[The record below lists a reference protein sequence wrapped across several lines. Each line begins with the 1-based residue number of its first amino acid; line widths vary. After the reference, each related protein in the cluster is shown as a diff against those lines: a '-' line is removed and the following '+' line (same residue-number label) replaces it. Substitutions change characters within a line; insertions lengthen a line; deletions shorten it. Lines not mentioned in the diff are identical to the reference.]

1 MTQEEYIEQFKKFT
15 LQEQQDIM
23 AELVPDFCQTM
34 MSNPAQMQ
42 NMMQRCSP
50 MMGSS
55 FMPKTWGMPLFE
67 RGTDK

>member
-1 MTQEEYIEQFKKFT
+1 MTPEEYMKQFKKFT

-23 AELVPDFCQTM
+23 TELMPDFCQTM

-42 NMMQRCSP
+42 NMMQRCSQ

-55 FMPKTWGMPLFE
+55 FMAKNRRMPPF
-67 RGTDK
+67 GKGADK